1 MLTLNTLM
9 LLNQPFI
16 SAASGL
22 IKIDQR
28 IFVIADDENFLGLYD
43 LKNQTGLCC
52 ELFAGRLPEDKQQRK
67 KVKPDLE
74 CILLV
79 PDAQSLLLIPSGS
92 TTHRDRG
99 AVIDL
104 QGKLKEEISFSFLYN
119 QLRHQLPELNIEGA
133 LIHEQALYLFQR
145 GNGKLGQNAL
155 IKIGWLDFLQS
166 NSQELIITPIGLDTL
181 AKVKLTFTDATNFGK
196 NFLYLAVAEDSDSV
210 YQDGVVSGSVLGI
223 LSPEGIVL
231 AQIRLL
237 LSSKPEGLSFCEDSW
252 SFYIVTDD
260 DDRLQPAK
268 LLLGELP
275 LEWKSF
281 LL

>member
-1 MLTLNTLM
+1 M

-22 IKIDQR
+22 IMIDQR

-43 LKNQTGLCC
+43 LKKQTGISC
-52 ELFAGRLPEDKQQRK
+52 ELFAGLLPEDKQQRK
-67 KVKPDLE
+67 KVKADLE
-74 CILLV
+74 CMLV
-79 PDAQSLLLIPSGS
+79 APDAQSLLLIPSGS

-99 AVIDL
+99 ALIDL
-104 QGKLKEEISFSFLYN
+104 EGSLKEEISFTVLYN

-155 IKIGWLDFLQS
+155 IKIGWSDFLQS
-166 NSQELIITPIGLDTL
+166 NLQELLITPVELDTL
-181 AKVKLTFTDATNFGK
+181 GTVKLTFTDATNFGR
-196 NFLYLAVAEDSDSV
+196 NFLFLAVAEDSASV
-210 YQDGVVSGSVLGI
+210 YQDGAVTGSVLGI
-223 LSPEGIVL
+223 LSSEGVVL
-231 AQIRLL
+231 AQMNLL
-237 LSSKPEGLSFCEDSW
+237 INSKPEGLSFCEAAW
-252 SFYIVTDD
+252 SFYVVTDD
-260 DDRLQPAK
+260 DDRLQPSK